1 MTGGSCIYPHK
12 GKESCLRVKL
22 QAQEGDREVGG
33 VFGSMFLSSLAVAG
47 LKDSPSLSD
56 KRKVGRENLSRAHW
70 SLLPFPD
77 LRASCC
83 GSVSTLELCTS
94 FYCHSCCLL

>member
-1 MTGGSCIYPHK
+1 
-12 GKESCLRVKL
+12 
-22 QAQEGDREVGG
+22 
-33 VFGSMFLSSLAVAG
+33 MFLSSLAVVG

-70 SLLPFPD
+70 SSLLPFPD

-94 FYCHSCCLL
+94 FYGHSRCLL